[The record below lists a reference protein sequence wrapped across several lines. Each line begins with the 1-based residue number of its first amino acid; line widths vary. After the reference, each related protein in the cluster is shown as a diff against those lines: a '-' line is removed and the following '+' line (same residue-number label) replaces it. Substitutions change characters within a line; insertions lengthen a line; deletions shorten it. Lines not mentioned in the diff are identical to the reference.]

1 MIPPKADYKWDAYN
15 SKKNDVA
22 GHVECT
28 FNVEEE
34 SWTAP
39 RFVKSPF
46 LSIHGLAPGLNYG
59 QQAFEGLQARRS
71 PDGDILIFRP
81 EENAARMK
89 RSATFLSIPHVPEK
103 LFLESVQLAVRCN
116 AEYVCPHN
124 VNGSLYIRP
133 LLFGSGVQI
142 GLDPPDDF
150 TFCVYV
156 QPHISF
162 HGHGSI
168 KALVIDDFDRA
179 ATRGSGAVKV
189 GGNYAP
195 VMRWTSFAKQSGY
208 NVLLHLDSQ
217 TQTEIDEFSTSG
229 FIGIRNDG
237 HQTTLVV
244 ADSKAAIESITSDSA
259 AKLARSL
266 GWTVEKRVVR
276 FNELATFSEVLAAG
290 TAAGLVPV
298 SCIRRESTNQTYDFL
313 PDGPHYQ
320 KLWTKLQGIQN
331 GTLEDE
337 FKWCTK
343 LVE

>member
-1 MIPPKADYKWDAYN
+1 MIQPKADYKWDAYD

-39 RFVKSPF
+39 RFVRSPF

-59 QQAFEGLQARRS
+59 NLVTKSSSSRRS
-71 PDGDILIFRP
+71 PDGEILIFRP
-81 EENAARMK
+81 EANAARLK
-89 RSATFLSIPHVPEK
+89 RSATFLSIPDVPEK
-103 LFLESVQLAVRCN
+103 LFLESVQLAVRFN

-142 GLDPPDDF
+142 GLEPLTTSRSAF
-150 TFCVYV
+150 TFN
-156 QPHISF
+156 HISL
-162 HGHGSI
+162 SM
-168 KALVIDDFDRA
+168 ATVIDDFDRA

-195 VMRWTSFAKQSGY
+195 VMRWTCFAKQSGY

-229 FIGIRNDG
+229 FIGIRHDE

-244 ADSKAAIESITSDSA
+244 ADSKAAIDSITSDSA

-298 SCIRRESTNQTYDFL
+298 SYIRRESTNQTFDFL